1 MTKLGNGAAFFAS
14 VKAANLLGSSLDQS
28 EVDGVN
34 AILAACGAAGWGP
47 KWTAYALATAD
58 RETGGTMQPIKEWGG
73 PSYFT
78 RMYDVSGRDPVRAR
92 KMGNTIPGDGVRYCG
107 RGYVQLTWK
116 ANYAKAGDALG
127 YPLVG
132 NPDLAMRPDIAAA
145 IMVRG
150 MAEGW
155 FTGKKLSDYITAD
168 RADFVNA
175 RRIINGT
182 DHAREIAAEAGHY
195 LAALTA
201 GGWG

>member
-1 MTKLGNGAAFFAS
+1 MTKLANGAAFFAS
-14 VKAANLLGSSLDQS
+14 VKAANLLGPSLDQS

-34 AILAACGAAGWGP
+34 AILAACGGAGWGP

-58 RETGGTMQPIKEWGG
+58 RETGGTMKPIKEWGG
-73 PSYFT
+73 PAYFT
-78 RMYDVSGRDPVRAR
+78 RMYDVQGRDPGRAR
-92 KMGNTIPGDGVRYCG
+92 KMGNTIPGDGARYCG

-116 ANYAKAGDALG
+116 ANYAKAGEALG
-127 YPLVG
+127 YPLTG

-155 FTGKKLSDYITAD
+155 FTGRKLSDYITATK
-168 RADFVNA
+168 ADFVNA

-182 DHAREIAAEAGHY
+182 DHAREIAAEAEHY
-195 LAALTA
+195 VAALKA

>member
-14 VKAANLLGSSLDQS
+14 VKAANLLGPSLDQS

-78 RMYDVSGRDPVRAR
+78 RMYDVQGRDPVRAR

-116 ANYAKAGDALG
+116 ANYAKAGEALG

-182 DHAREIAAEAGHY
+182 DKAREIAAEAGHY
-195 LAALTA
+195 LGALTA

>member
-1 MTKLGNGAAFFAS
+1 MKKLSNPAAFFAA
-14 VKAANLLGSSLDQS
+14 VKEARLLGSTLEQS

-58 RETGGTMQPIKEWGG
+58 RETAGTMRPIREMGG
-73 PSYFT
+73 NAYLT
-78 RMYDVSGRDPVRAR
+78 RLYDVTGRDPDRAR
-92 KMGNTIPGDGVRYCG
+92 KMGNTAPGDGVRYCG

-116 ANYAKAGDALG
+116 ANYAKAGKLLG
-127 YPLVG
+127 YPLAG

-150 MAEGW
+150 MEEGW
-155 FTGKKLSDYITAD
+155 FTGKKLADYITTAKT
-168 RADFVNA
+168 DFVNA
-175 RRIINGT
+175 RKIINGL
-182 DHAREIAAEAGHY
+182 DHAGEIAMEAAHY
-195 LAALTA
+195 LTALLD

>member
-1 MTKLGNGAAFFAS
+1 MTKLGNGAAFFAA
-14 VKAANLLGSSLDQS
+14 VKAANLLGPSLDQS

-73 PSYFT
+73 PAYFT
-78 RMYDVSGRDPVRAR
+78 RMYDVQGRDPVRAR
-92 KMGNTIPGDGVRYCG
+92 KMGNTIPGDGARYCG

-116 ANYAKAGDALG
+116 VNYAKAGEALG
-127 YPLVG
+127 YPLTG

-155 FTGKKLSDYITAD
+155 FTGRKL
-168 RADFVNA
+168 ADFITKERCDFRSA
-175 RRIINGT
+175 RKVINGL
-182 DHAREIAAEAGHY
+182 DHAAEIAAEADHY
-195 LAALTA
+195 LSALKA
-201 GGWG
+201 GGWA

>member
-14 VKAANLLGSSLDQS
+14 VKAANLLGPSLDQS

-34 AILAACGAAGWGP
+34 AILAACGAADWGP

-73 PSYFT
+73 PAYFT
-78 RMYDVSGRDPVRAR
+78 RMYDVQGRDPVRAR

-127 YPLVG
+127 YPLTG

-155 FTGKKLSDYITAD
+155 FTGKKLADYITATKT
-168 RADFVNA
+168 DFVNA

-182 DHAREIAAEAGHY
+182 DHADEIAAEAERY
-195 LAALTA
+195 LAALKA
-201 GGWG
+201 GEWA

>member
-1 MTKLGNGAAFFAS
+1 MTKLANPAAFFAA
-14 VKAANLLGSSLDQS
+14 VKAAQLLGPSLDQS

-34 AILAACGAAGWGP
+34 AILAACGGAGWGP

-73 PSYFT
+73 PAYFT
-78 RMYDVSGRDPVRAR
+78 RMYDVQGRDPARAR
-92 KMGNTIPGDGVRYCG
+92 KMGNTVPGDGARYCG

-116 ANYAKAGDALG
+116 ANYAKAGMALA

-150 MAEGW
+150 MSEGW
-155 FTGKKLSDYITAD
+155 FTGKKLSDYITTEKT
-168 RADFVNA
+168 DFVNA
-175 RRIINGT
+175 RRIINGL
-182 DHAREIAAEAGHY
+182 DHARDIAAEAERY
-195 LAALTA
+195 LAALKA

>member
-116 ANYAKAGDALG
+116 ANYAKAGEALG

-201 GGWG
+201 GAWG

>member
-14 VKAANLLGSSLDQS
+14 VKAANLLGPSLDQS

-73 PSYFT
+73 PAYLT
-78 RMYDVSGRDPVRAR
+78 RMYDVQGRDPARAR
-92 KMGNTIPGDGVRYCG
+92 KMGNTVPGDGPRYCG

-116 ANYAKAGDALG
+116 ANYAKAGTALG
-127 YPLVG
+127 YPLTG

-155 FTGKKLSDYITAD
+155 FTGKKLSDYITAEK
-168 RADFVNA
+168 ADFVNA
-175 RRIINGT
+175 RRIINGL
-182 DHAREIAAEAGHY
+182 DHAREIAAEAERY
-195 LAALTA
+195 LAALKA
-201 GGWG
+201 GEWA